1 MPRVQRGQALVL
13 GLFVLFLGTI
23 SLFYLFS
30 TGQVSAD
37 KQRLTNTADAA
48 AYSAALWRARVLNY
62 DAYSNRAMIAN
73 EVAIAQTLTLAS
85 ELQFNKNLAACFARE
100 EGDADT
106 TCQAAIANIAQII
119 PYWVEIFEAV
129 HYALEIGDQVMTG
142 VIDVE
147 ITTRSM
153 AVNQTLS
160 ATQTALHASANFAL
174 LDNIVD
180 DVVAAND
187 PNFRS
192 TVLPDQFDSF
202 TRRYTG
208 DDRNRIANIVKR
220 QLDPYSQQRRWN
232 LELGICVTG
241 LAFGYGYHK
250 RGATVLSDNL
260 DRWEAQDNLSE
271 WRYSLGKGLRC
282 RRREEPMAWADRNAE
297 DVSNSPRPTGTR
309 DNPEAFDLSRDDD
322 TQYTVDRYVGIQP
335 FRDLA
340 YDNLTGG
347 DPNVRNPRANV
358 AVAVSLGGGNLRTAN
373 TLNIGVGRLR
383 MTENLE
389 RNRITSVGA
398 AEVYFRRPAPRNDGM
413 VELPS
418 LFNPYWQARL
428 VEPSLAQRA
437 AARAL

>member
-106 TCQAAIANIAQII
+106 TCQAAVANIAQII

-129 HYALEIGDQVMTG
+129 HYALEIGDQVMTR
-142 VIDVE
+142 VMDAE
-147 ITTRSM
+147 ITTRS
-153 AVNQTLS
+153 AVVNRALSNTQTLM
-160 ATQTALHASANFAL
+160 HASANFAL

-180 DVVAAND
+180 DVVEAND

-192 TVLPDQFDSF
+192 TVLPDQFESF

-208 DDRNRIANIVKR
+208 NDRNRIANIVKR
-220 QLDPYSQQRRWN
+220 QLDPYSQERRWN

-250 RGATVLSDNL
+250 RGSTVLSNNL

-297 DVSNSPRPTGTR
+297 GVSNTPRPTGTR
-309 DNPEAFDLSRDDD
+309 DNPDAFDLSRDRD
-322 TQYTVDRYVGIQP
+322 TQYTVDSYAGIQP

-340 YDNLTGG
+340 YDNLTSG
-347 DPNVRNPRANV
+347 DANVRNPRANV
-358 AVAVSLGGGNLRTAN
+358 AVVVSLGGENLRTAN
-373 TLNIGVGRLR
+373 TLNVGVGRLR
-383 MTENLE
+383 MPENLE

-398 AEVYFRRPAPRNDGM
+398 AEVYFRRPSPRSDGM